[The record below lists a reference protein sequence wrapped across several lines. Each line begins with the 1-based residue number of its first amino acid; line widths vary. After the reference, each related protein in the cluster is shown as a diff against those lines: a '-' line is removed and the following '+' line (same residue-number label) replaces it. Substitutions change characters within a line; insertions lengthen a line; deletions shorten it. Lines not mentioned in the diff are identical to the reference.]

1 MILSDILPAA
11 QDTTV
16 VALAP
21 DGLAAFAA
29 WALGGVMLAFIVLV
43 VAVLLVLAELR
54 RLSAAWT
61 DFLASTSSRSESLV
75 ESASSAARNI
85 DRITATVRGEI
96 GRLQASVGGL
106 AGGLEQA
113 SAHLQRR
120 LKDLLALVDL
130 AQTEAEEAVLET
142 ASRVRALR
150 ANAGGFL
157 LAQLRRNLTG
167 DAAED
172 RASRD
177 DAKPPVESW
186 PETGEVPE
194 TDGSPAVE
202 ASQTAGGAPVRETPG
217 SQPAT
222 PQK

>member
-1 MILSDILPAA
+1 MMPSDILPAV

-29 WALGGVMLAFIVLV
+29 WALGGVMLAFLVLV

-75 ESASSAARNI
+75 ASATSAARNI
-85 DRITATVRGEI
+85 DQITATVRGEV
-96 GRLQASVGGL
+96 GRLQTSVGGL

-113 SAHLQRR
+113 SAQLQRR

-130 AQTEAEEAVLET
+130 AQSEAEEAVLET
-142 ASRVRALR
+142 AARVRALR

-172 RASRD
+172 GTRGEAGP
-177 DAKPPVESW
+177 AAEGL
-186 PETGEVPE
+186 PETEEATG
-194 TDGSPAVE
+194 TDRSPAAE
-202 ASQTAGGAPVRETPG
+202 ASQAAGGARVRETPG
-217 SQPAT
+217 SGPT
-222 PQK
+222 SP